1 MMTLVVPHHKTR
13 QEAIA
18 IIAADD
24 DLFAGAAGGSV
35 EIVDQRK
42 VWRGSSMA
50 FSFVGRVGFISVPV
64 SGTLRVDDVNV
75 TVTSDLPPM
84 VKNYVG
90 EEKVAAA
97 IEKQLRR
104 VL

>member
-1 MMTLVVPHHKTR
+1 MILVVPHYKTR
-13 QEAIA
+13 EEAIA
-18 IIAADD
+18 LIAADD

-35 EIVDQRK
+35 EIVDQK
-42 VWRGSSMA
+42 KEWVGSSMTY
-50 FSFVGRVGFISVPV
+50 SFVGRVGFISVPM
-64 SGTLRVDDVNV
+64 SGTLEVDDVNV
-75 TVTSDLPPM
+75 TVTSELPPM

-90 EEKVAAA
+90 EEKVAAG

>member
-1 MMTLVVPHHKTR
+1 MILVVPHRRTR
-13 QEAIA
+13 EEAVA
-18 IIAADD
+18 RIAADE

-35 EIVDQRK
+35 QIVDQQK
-42 VWRGSSMA
+42 EWRGSSMA

-64 SGTLRVDDVNV
+64 SGTLKVDDVNV
-75 TVTSDLPPM
+75 TVTSELPPM
-84 VKNYVG
+84 VKNFVG
-90 EEKVAAA
+90 EEKVAAG

>member
-1 MMTLVVPHHKTR
+1 MILIVPHHKTR
-13 QEAIA
+13 KEAIDL
-18 IIAADD
+18 IAADD
-24 DLFAGAAGGSV
+24 ELFDGAAGGSV
-35 EIVDQRK
+35 EIVEQRK

-64 SGTLRVDDVNV
+64 SGTLRVDDENV
-75 TVTSDLPPM
+75 TVRSELPAM
-84 VKNYVG
+84 VKNFVG